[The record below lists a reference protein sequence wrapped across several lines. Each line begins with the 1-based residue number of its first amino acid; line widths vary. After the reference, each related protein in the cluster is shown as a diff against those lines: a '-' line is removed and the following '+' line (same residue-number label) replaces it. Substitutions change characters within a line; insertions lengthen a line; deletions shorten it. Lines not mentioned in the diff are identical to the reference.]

1 MSGEFFSLQNGVVT
15 MKKILFPLMMAF
27 ALIVGITGLSM
38 LSSDNAEAS
47 IYPYG
52 YTGQWTS
59 IGYSTGTA
67 PSGWNWI
74 RQTVTFP
81 GSTNATSTDTLFMI
95 FNPSAPNSS
104 IQDTLIATIHLIA
117 KPATSYGAADTL
129 NVKYELWTSD
139 DTTGWRKGSVTFNN
153 EVWQKYTA
161 EGQDSSITGYSS
173 RMNYVGFTR
182 HLGRHPYTAIVAIGK
197 TPSGGRRNYAGTTV
211 EANVI
216 EQ

>member
-1 MSGEFFSLQNGVVT
+1 
-15 MKKILFPLMMAF
+15 MKKILFMLTMAF
-27 ALIVGITGLSM
+27 AVLVGISGVSM
-38 LSSDNAEAS
+38 FSSESAEAS
-47 IYPYG
+47 IYAYG

-59 IGYSTGTA
+59 IGYSSGTA
-67 PSGWNWI
+67 PGGWNYL

-95 FNPSAPNSS
+95 FNPTAPEKNVT
-104 IQDTLIATIHLIA
+104 DTLVATIHLIA
-117 KPATSYGAADTL
+117 KPGTSYGAADTL

-139 DTTGWRKGSVTFNN
+139 DTTGWRKGAVTFSN
-153 EVWQKYTA
+153 EVWQKYTV

-173 RMNYVGFTR
+173 RMNYVGVTR